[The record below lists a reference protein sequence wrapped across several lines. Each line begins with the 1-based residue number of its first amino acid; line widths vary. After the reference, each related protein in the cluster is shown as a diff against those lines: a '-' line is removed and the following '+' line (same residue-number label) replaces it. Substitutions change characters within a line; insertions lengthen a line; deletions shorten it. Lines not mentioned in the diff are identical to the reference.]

1 MNARQKMLIHIVIP
15 SGLMLI
21 LSTWLCYLALA
32 DFTEQ
37 ENVTASC
44 PTPPNRILAQLGK
57 HDE

>member
-1 MNARQKMLIHIVIP
+1 MLIHIVIP